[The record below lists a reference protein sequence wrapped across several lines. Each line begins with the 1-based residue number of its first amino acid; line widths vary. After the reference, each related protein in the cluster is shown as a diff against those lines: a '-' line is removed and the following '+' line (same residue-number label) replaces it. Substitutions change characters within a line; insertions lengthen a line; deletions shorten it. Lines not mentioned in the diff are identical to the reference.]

1 MIPRQFAYL
10 RWVLDTKP
18 KFTQL
23 DVHMTWDETFV
34 AGHAMTPRGI
44 FDSMGLV
51 KVRQR
56 DDDGKSYV
64 PGRETM
70 SQCLRDFFGF
80 IFDGRP
86 ELEKVQLK
94 CLAIP
99 PTWPGIQ
106 VGPEVFRHLVGTRYP
121 HGAILFEDVIG
132 FELVDKLVGELYT
145 RSTPDIHGD
154 TSRDVWVGTDVLSA
168 DGVFDGAE
176 YMRQYM
182 AARDS
187 PANVEYTRQ
196 VIANYMA
203 SMPAFPSQSAN

>member
-1 MIPRQFAYL
+1 M
-10 RWVLDTKP
+10 
-18 KFTQL
+18 
-23 DVHMTWDETFV
+23 
-34 AGHAMTPRGI
+34 
-44 FDSMGLV
+44 
-51 KVRQR
+51 
-56 DDDGKSYV
+56 
-64 PGRETM
+64 
-70 SQCLRDFFGF
+70 
-80 IFDGRP
+80 
-86 ELEKVQLK
+86 
-94 CLAIP
+94 
-99 PTWPGIQ
+99 
-106 VGPEVFRHLVGTRYP
+106 FRHLVGTRYP

-187 PANVEYTRQ
+187 PVNVEYTRQ

>member
-86 ELEKVQLK
+86 ELEKVQLNFQ
-94 CLAIP
+94 P
-99 PTWPGIQ
+99 FHRPGQ
-106 VGPEVFRHLVGTRYP
+106 
-121 HGAILFEDVIG
+121 AC
-132 FELVDKLVGELYT
+132 
-145 RSTPDIHGD
+145 RSDLRCSDI
-154 TSRDVWVGTDVLSA
+154 
-168 DGVFDGAE
+168 
-176 YMRQYM
+176 
-182 AARDS
+182 
-187 PANVEYTRQ
+187 
-196 VIANYMA
+196 
-203 SMPAFPSQSAN
+203 